1 MKHNAIIE
9 KTAMFIS
16 SQGPQM
22 EILLKMKQ
30 AGNPQF
36 NFLSFDNPLHNYY
49 RLVLM
54 AIKGGRYKPDLQN
67 NEKKDMETDEDD
79 HYLHPSLASSVSK
92 VELVSNLVCL
102 AQN

>member
-9 KTAMFIS
+9 KTAMFINN
-16 SQGPQM
+16 QGPQM

-49 RLVLM
+49 RHLLM
-54 AIKGGRYKPDLQN
+54 AIKGGRYKPDLFEN
-67 NEKKDMETDEDD
+67 TNKKTG
-79 HYLHPSLASSVSK
+79 
-92 VELVSNLVCL
+92 
-102 AQN
+102 